1 MFQVPLRMFCCTE
14 KSTIYI
20 KYGCSTCQAQTNKVL
35 AGLLQ
40 NKTMKLNS
48 CSPVYNC
55 LQHKLW
61 HVLRSIWCMSTA
73 AWKKS
78 SEELPEFSVEDS
90 VDNWVQCTVHVT
102 QPCHCAHQVWRDV
115 TGFTQGSC
123 SVNYKK
129 RSPAEEEDTCGKITH
144 HVSYSLTN

>member
-1 MFQVPLRMFCCTE
+1 
-14 KSTIYI
+14 
-20 KYGCSTCQAQTNKVL
+20 
-35 AGLLQ
+35 
-40 NKTMKLNS
+40 
-48 CSPVYNC
+48 
-55 LQHKLW
+55 
-61 HVLRSIWCMSTA
+61 MSTA

-129 RSPAEEEDTCGKITH
+129 GVQQKRKTPAGRSHIMSH
-144 HVSYSLTN
+144 IH